1 VLVLEGDATDEDLL
15 TEENVGDMDLFIA
28 LTGDDEDNI
37 LSSMLAKRLGVRRVI
52 ALINRRIYAEMM
64 QGSTIDIALSP
75 SQTII
80 GELLTHV
87 RRGDVAAVHSLRRGA
102 AEAIEGVARG
112 DARTSRLV
120 GRRIEQ
126 IELPKGARIGGV
138 VRDTGGV
145 CELLMPYHDLMIR
158 TGDHVIIFHS
168 RQAHA
173 AGGGKAVS
181 GQRHVFLTDHG
192 FYCPCSECAGACAG
206 GLCLHVSDTPGV
218 GLDAGPTD
226 SAQRLVG
233 VNGHHGWTGFF
244 AVAYHHGLPPGVAA
258 P

>member
-1 VLVLEGDATDEDLL
+1 LPSEVLVLEGDATDEDLL

-80 GELLTHV
+80 GELLTHI

-126 IELPKGARIGGV
+126 IELPKGARIGAI
-138 VRDTGGV
+138 VRGTDAA
-145 CELLMPYHDLMIR
+145 CELLMPYHDLTIQAD
-158 TGDHVIIFHS
+158 DHVIIFLPDK
-168 RQAHA
+168 RMLR
-173 AGGGKAVS
+173 AVEKLF
-181 GQRHVFLTDHG
+181 Q
-192 FYCPCSECAGACAG
+192 
-206 GLCLHVSDTPGV
+206 VSAT
-218 GLDAGPTD
+218 
-226 SAQRLVG
+226 
-233 VNGHHGWTGFF
+233 FF
-244 AVAYHHGLPPGVAA
+244 
-258 P
+258 